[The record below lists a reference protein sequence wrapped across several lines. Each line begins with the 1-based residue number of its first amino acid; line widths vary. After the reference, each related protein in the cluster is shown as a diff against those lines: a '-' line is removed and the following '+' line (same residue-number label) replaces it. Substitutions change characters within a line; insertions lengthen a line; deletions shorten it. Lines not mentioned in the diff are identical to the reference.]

1 MQTSRFLG
9 TLAAACL
16 VALSSAA
23 TALTGPDIT
32 SKLEAR
38 FRHDRTGACVVAAS
52 VDGKQVARATY
63 CALPRA
69 DGGPGL
75 EPAFEI
81 GSITKTMTAFLVAD
95 LIDQGKWSLD
105 DPIAKHLPAATVVP
119 QQGKRR
125 ILVRDLVTHSSGL
138 PALPSRLRP
147 ADPANPF
154 ADFSEQD
161 LLASLGEAPL
171 ARPIGSQAEYSN
183 FAMMVLSF
191 AVARAY
197 GTEFEAA
204 LKSRLLEPAQMQGA
218 FIAKPTAGAKVA
230 VGHTPWGAP
239 TAAWTIAPNL
249 AGVGLVKAT
258 LDDMVKYVQA
268 ELGSSDTPLSGRM
281 RMTQQPLA
289 HGFGM
294 NWVRAT
300 VKGHDLLL
308 HEGGTGGFS
317 ALVAMEPARQRAVVV
332 LADTALTDLGGLG
345 DIGLVL
351 LGIDVPLRQPRIA
364 APIPATLRAA
374 IQGDYELAGLSARI
388 WDDGGHLMGQAAGQA
403 AFELLFDDH
412 GDFYPTMFSA
422 LLTPIMTD
430 GKVNAFAWRQGGGV
444 LEGVRKGSRRTASAE
459 NPLWKDWA
467 GEYRLAPRF
476 SLRVFEEGGRLK
488 VQGTAQPAI
497 DAEVVE
503 QDRIE
508 IKAVGATVQF
518 NRDGKGAVV
527 SATLRQK
534 GQVLEGR
541 KE

>member
-1 MQTSRFLG
+1 
-9 TLAAACL
+9 
-16 VALSSAA
+16 
-23 TALTGPDIT
+23 
-32 SKLEAR
+32 
-38 FRHDRTGACVVAAS
+38 
-52 VDGKQVARATY
+52 
-63 CALPRA
+63 
-69 DGGPGL
+69 
-75 EPAFEI
+75 
-81 GSITKTMTAFLVAD
+81 MTAFLVAD

-119 QQGKRR
+119 RQGERQ

-147 ADPANPF
+147 ADAANPY
-154 ADFSEQD
+154 AGFSEQD
-161 LLASLGEAPL
+161 LLASLAEVPL

-183 FAMMVLSF
+183 FAMMVLSL

-204 LKSRLLEPAQMQGA
+204 LKSRLLEPARMHGA

-230 VGHTPWGAP
+230 VGHTPWGTP
-239 TAAWTIAPNL
+239 TAAWTISPNL
-249 AGVGLVKAT
+249 AGMGMVKAT

-294 NWVRAT
+294 NWSRAT
-300 VKGHDLLL
+300 VNGHDLLL

-351 LGIDVPLRQPRIA
+351 LDIDMPLHKPRIA
-364 APIPATLRAA
+364 APVPATLRAA
-374 IQGDYELAGLSARI
+374 IQGDYELAGLSMKI
-388 WDDGGHLMGQAAGQA
+388 WDDGGHLMGQAAGLA

-412 GDFYPTMFSA
+412 GDFYPATVSA

-430 GKVNAFAWRQGGGV
+430 GKVNAFAWRQGGSV
-444 LEGVRKGSRRTASAE
+444 LEGLRKGSRRTASAE

-518 NRDGKGAVV
+518 NRDGKGMVV
-527 SATLRQK
+527 SATLQQK

>member
-1 MQTSRFLG
+1 MHTTAPFLA
-9 TLAAACL
+9 LATACL
-16 VALSSAA
+16 MAVSNAA
-23 TALTGPDIT
+23 TALAEPSLAGT
-32 SKLEAR
+32 LEAR
-38 FRHDRTGACVVAAS
+38 FGQDRTGVCVVAA
-52 VDGKQVARATY
+52 VVEGRQVERATY
-63 CALPRA
+63 CARPRA
-69 DGGPGL
+69 EGGPGL
-75 EPAFEI
+75 DAAFEI

-105 DPIAKHLPAATVVP
+105 DPIAKHLPAATAVP
-119 QQGKRR
+119 RQGERQ

-138 PALPSRLRP
+138 PGLPSRLRP
-147 ADPANPF
+147 ADPANPY
-154 ADFSEQD
+154 AGFSEQD
-161 LLASLGEAPL
+161 LLASLAEAPL
-171 ARPIGSQAEYSN
+171 ARPIGSQAAYSN
-183 FAMMVLSF
+183 FAMMVLSL

-204 LKSRLLEPAQMQGA
+204 LKSRLLEPAQMRGA
-218 FIAKPTAGAKVA
+218 FIAKPAAGAKVA
-230 VGHTPWGAP
+230 VGHTPWGTP
-239 TAAWTIAPNL
+239 TAAWTISPNL
-249 AGVGLVKAT
+249 AGVGMVKAT
-258 LDDMVKYVQA
+258 LDDMVKYAQA
-268 ELGSSDTPLSGRM
+268 ELGASDTPLSGRM

-294 NWVRAT
+294 NWSRTT
-300 VKGHDLLL
+300 VKGHELVL

-317 ALVAMEPARQRAVVV
+317 SLLALEPARQRAVVI

-351 LGIDVPLRQPRIA
+351 LGIDLPLRKPRVTTPLP
-364 APIPATLRAA
+364 APLRAA
-374 IQGDYELAGLSARI
+374 MQGDYELAGLSVKI
-388 WDDGGHLMGQAAGQA
+388 WDDGGHLMGQPSGQP
-403 AFELLFDDH
+403 AFELLFDSH
-412 GDFYPTMFSA
+412 GDLYPATLSA
-422 LLTPIMTD
+422 LLTPVVND
-430 GKVNAFAWRQGGGV
+430 GKVNTFAWRQGGGMV
-444 LEGVRKGSRRTASAE
+444 EGMRKGSRRAASAE

-467 GEYRLAPRF
+467 GEYRLAPQF

-497 DAEVVE
+497 EAEVVE

-527 SATLRQK
+527 SATLKQR